1 MTNKLIVSNFNFRQ
15 NVHFTYFKDH
25 ARTYIDHVLVPK
37 YFNENI
43 IECTIQNDNFDC
55 TSDHYPIKTVVRF
68 MNDFAMNSETCTSVP
83 SHPKPDW
90 NNENFI
96 ETYISNITQ
105 LTSVVDAKF
114 L

>member
-1 MTNKLIVSNFNFRQ
+1 
-15 NVHFTYFKDH
+15 
-25 ARTYIDHVLVPK
+25 
-37 YFNENI
+37 
-43 IECTIQNDNFDC
+43 
-55 TSDHYPIKTVVRF
+55 
-68 MNDFAMNSETCTSVP
+68 MNDFAMSSDTCTSVS

-114 L
+114 

>member
-1 MTNKLIVSNFNFRQ
+1 M
-15 NVHFTYFKDH
+15 
-25 ARTYIDHVLVPK
+25 VPK

-43 IECTIQNDNFDC
+43 IECTIHNDNFDC

-68 MNDFAMNSETCTSVP
+68 MNDFAMNSETCTSVS

-105 LTSVVDAKF
+105 LTSVVDTKF
-114 L
+114 LQVNKSRDKGEIQNLLMYIVEL